1 MSFDHTLFRAPGP
14 GPMSS
19 WPDAPM
25 EPLGT
30 LAEMQ
35 ARLAALFPEVRW
47 TPFRDTWFGMLRPPP
62 DDGVEVQMTPD
73 AEGLVRMLTVRRA
86 TREEVVQLCK
96 ALALVAVDPGFELI
110 RP

>member
-1 MSFDHTLFRAPGP
+1 
-14 GPMSS
+14 
-19 WPDAPM
+19 
-25 EPLGT
+25 
-30 LAEMQ
+30 
-35 ARLAALFPEVRW
+35 
-47 TPFRDTWFGMLRPPP
+47 
-62 DDGVEVQMTPD
+62 MTPD